1 MMLQY
6 KILSKNELFFLE
18 GDGKGEVRPRWGGGG
33 WGGFSQE
40 SYSVPLSKHTNSSLL
55 LTGKSFLSATSLNCN
70 LGNLGV
76 GI

>member
-6 KILSKNELFFLE
+6 KVLSKNELFCWR
-18 GDGKGEVRPRWGGGG
+18 GMVRGKCVLGGVVVVGG
-33 WGGFSQE
+33 AFSQE
-40 SYSVPLSKHTNSSLL
+40 SYSVPLFKHINSSVL